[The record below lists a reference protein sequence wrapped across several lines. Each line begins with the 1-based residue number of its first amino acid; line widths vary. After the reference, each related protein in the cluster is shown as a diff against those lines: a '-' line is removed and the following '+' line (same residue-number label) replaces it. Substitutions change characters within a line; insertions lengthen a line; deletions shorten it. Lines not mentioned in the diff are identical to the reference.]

1 MYGIG
6 YPELII
12 IGIVVLLVYL
22 YKKSKNAA
30 NKTYSSSSHKTD
42 DKPEL
47 SKKAYYTIFAVVFT
61 VLGIIFKWLIPL
73 LGDVFFAASGVLILA
88 LVLGTIL
95 GVDFEMTEKQHIA
108 KIVSDISKE
117 AKKYDKD

>member
-12 IGIVVLLVYL
+12 IGIVVSLVYL
-22 YKKSKNAA
+22 YKRSKNTA
-30 NKTYSSSSHKTD
+30 NKNYSSHKSD
-42 DKPEL
+42 GKPEL
-47 SKKAYYTIFAVVFT
+47 NKKAYYTIFAVAFT
-61 VLGIIFKWLIPL
+61 VLGIIFKWIIPF
-73 LGDVFFAASGVLILA
+73 LGDMFFAAGGILIIA

-117 AKKYDKD
+117 VKKYDGRD

>member
-22 YKKSKNAA
+22 YKRSKNAA
-30 NKTYSSSSHKTD
+30 NKTYSSHKTG

-61 VLGIIFKWLIPL
+61 VLGIIFKWFIPL
-73 LGDVFFAASGVLILA
+73 LGDVFFAAGGVLILA

-117 AKKYDKD
+117 AKKYDRD

>member
-12 IGIVVLLVYL
+12 IGIVVSLVYL

-30 NKTYSSSSHKTD
+30 SKNYSSRKSD
-42 DKPEL
+42 GKPEL

-61 VLGIIFKWLIPL
+61 VLGIIFKWIFPL
-73 LGDVFFAASGVLILA
+73 LGDMFFAAGGILIIA

-108 KIVSDISKE
+108 KIINDISDE
-117 AKKYDKD
+117 VKKNRE

>member
-12 IGIVVLLVYL
+12 IGIVVSLVYL
-22 YKKSKNAA
+22 YKRSKNAA
-30 NKTYSSSSHKTD
+30 NKNYSSRKSD
-42 DKPEL
+42 GKPEL

-61 VLGIIFKWLIPL
+61 VLGIIFKWIIPF
-73 LGDVFFAASGVLILA
+73 LGDMFFAAGGVLILA

-117 AKKYDKD
+117 VKKYDGRD

>member
-22 YKKSKNAA
+22 YKRSKNAA
-30 NKTYSSSSHKTD
+30 NKNYSSKKSSNGK
-42 DKPEL
+42 EL

-61 VLGIIFKWLIPL
+61 VLGIIFKWFIPL
-73 LGDVFFAASGVLILA
+73 LGDMFFAAGGVLILA

-117 AKKYDKD
+117 ANKYDKD